1 MRRTITATLVR
12 LIGPLL
18 LVVVLLRIEDR
29 GAVIDTIR
37 SAKALPLAVAVA
49 LNLINIHLKVIRW
62 DVLLRR
68 RGIRYPKRRAWGAFL
83 TSLYL
88 GMLTPGRVGD
98 VLRIRYLRH
107 DLGVPYA
114 EGLASVV
121 MDRLCDLYV
130 LAAFV
135 AVGVAR
141 YSAVI
146 AGRLAWITWGGIAVT
161 VLAPLVLLVPG
172 LAERVMRALFKRSLD
187 PDGAPAS
194 RRTHSAGRF
203 LEALRDQVGPPL
215 AITIPLTVAT
225 FVVTYVQGYLI
236 AQALGLSIS
245 FFDVVC
251 LLAIANLLGLLP
263 ISISGVGV
271 RELFFSLVFPLL
283 GYGAAAGV
291 SFGLLVF
298 AVIYLVIVALGFVA
312 WQVAPPPGGPPGM
325 EDAQRGGIP

>member
-1 MRRTITATLVR
+1 MRRTLTRALVR

-18 LVVVLLRIEDR
+18 LVVVLLRIDDR
-29 GAVIDTIR
+29 EAVLR
-37 SAKALPLAVAVA
+37 AVAAARPWPLALAVA
-49 LNLINIHLKVIRW
+49 LNLMNVHLKVVRW
-62 DVLLRR
+62 DVLLRA
-68 RGIRYPKRRAWGAFL
+68 RGIRYPIRRAWGSFL
-83 TSLYL
+83 TSLYV

-141 YSAVI
+141 YSPVI

-161 VLAPLVLLVPG
+161 VLAPLVLLIPG
-172 LAERVMRALFKRSLD
+172 LTDAAVRTIFKRVSFAAEGG
-187 PDGAPAS
+187 GA
-194 RRTHSAGRF
+194 GLF
-203 LEALRDQVGPPL
+203 FEALRAQVGRPL
-215 AITIPLTVAT
+215 LTTIPLTVAT
-225 FVVTYVQGYLI
+225 FVVNYVQGYLI

-245 FFDVVC
+245 LFDVTC

-263 ISISGVGV
+263 ISISGVGI

-283 GYGAAAGV
+283 GHPAEAGV
-291 SFGLLVF
+291 TFGLLVF
-298 AVIYLVIVALGFVA
+298 AVIYLALIALGFVS
-312 WQVAPPPGGPPGM
+312 WQISPPPSAPGGEGVNPSG
-325 EDAQRGGIP
+325 RS